1 MFFQYFVREFSWA
14 TFVWY
19 FIFIDKSIHQPQQ
32 VDPVDI
38 SYICMQQKESQAKL
52 NWFSA
57 FLGTWLFSWLH
68 FRSWQILSSICCSR
82 ESASRVFFIGI
93 DKTLGM
99 LKNFILFRLLY
110 SSKSERETFWKAVS
124 FKRLQPFGYV
134 ILLAWFSHRP
144 QITFLGDTQF
154 IEDIEFW
161 KKIIVAFIKVDSF
174 ALLCLFFISV
184 RSRMYLNIDSHFE
197 LSHSAKHRKK
207 NYSQIERLSH
217 SQLDETT
224 MTTDYVP
231 RIPNYSVSLFE
242 RKILVSSSLVFYCFV
257 FVFEIQVIFGTG
269 SFSFLAFSIN

>member
-1 MFFQYFVREFSWA
+1 MIQSTSAIFACSKKNLRQSSTGFQHFLAHDYSAGSISGHVRFSREFAAQESLPWEFSSSELTKHWVCWKILFYFVFS
-14 TFVWY
+14 TV
-19 FIFIDKSIHQPQQ
+19 
-32 VDPVDI
+32 
-38 SYICMQQKESQAKL
+38 L
-52 NWFSA
+52 N
-57 FLGTWLFSWLH
+57 
-68 FRSWQILSSICCSR
+68 
-82 ESASRVFFIGI
+82 
-93 DKTLGM
+93 
-99 LKNFILFRLLY
+99 LKGKPFG
-110 SSKSERETFWKAVS
+110 KAVS

-161 KKIIVAFIKVDSF
+161 KKITVAFIKVDSF